1 MNHDSKRR
9 VAIEDLLHLK
19 RAERPPAEFWAE
31 FDRQLR
37 AKQLAA
43 LVGKRAWWQ
52 NFPRIFTGFSR
63 YRLPL
68 GAAAIMAVSFV
79 SVRDY
84 LKNSPASAEREQSAM
99 VLVSNGNN
107 VVNSVSVEGMS
118 ANESHEP
125 IRSNVSSSVRGAG
138 ISAVS
143 GGMNVETDALRGI
156 SQGIAAVRGS
166 DSELPLERLAS
177 APRFVDPSIKPAQPI
192 EPVSSRGLLVS
203 GSGFEARAMPA
214 RQIVEPLQQ
223 MVPPSERTRAKL
235 LTAMVSMSSAE
246 TPMRSSDRAANR
258 LSEERLYDQIHRFGA
273 RGAGVSMK
281 F

>member
-9 VAIEDLLHLK
+9 VAIEDLLRLK
-19 RAERPPAEFWAE
+19 RAERPAAEFWTE

-43 LVGKRAWWQ
+43 LVEKRAWWQ
-52 NFPRIFTGFSR
+52 NFPRIFSGISR
-63 YRLPL
+63 YHLPI
-68 GAAAIMAVSFV
+68 GAAAILTVSFL
-79 SVRDY
+79 SVREY
-84 LKNSPASAEREQSAM
+84 LKDTSSLTDSQRSAT
-99 VLVSNGNN
+99 VLVSSGKD
-107 VVNSVSVEGMS
+107 VAALVAVQEKK
-118 ANESHEP
+118 ANELLEP
-125 IRSNVSSSVRGAG
+125 TVAKVSTPVVSAG
-138 ISAVS
+138 SPAVS
-143 GGMNVETDALRGI
+143 GAVNVGSVGFSEVPQVI
-156 SQGIAAVRGS
+156 SEGRVS
-166 DSELPLERLAS
+166 DSELPRLAS
-177 APRFVDPSIKPAQPI
+177 SPRFVDPAIKPAQPI

-214 RQIVEPLQQ
+214 RQLVEPLQQ
-223 MVPPSERTRAKL
+223 MVPPGERTRAKL

>member
-9 VAIEDLLHLK
+9 VTIEDLLRLK
-19 RAERPPAEFWAE
+19 RAERPAAEFWAE

-52 NFPRIFTGFSR
+52 SFPRIFTGISR
-63 YRLPL
+63 YHLPL
-68 GAAAIMAVSFV
+68 GAAAILTLSFF
-79 SVRDY
+79 SVREY
-84 LKNSPASAEREQSAM
+84 LKDTSSSLDPQGSAN
-99 VLVSNGNN
+99 VLVSNGN
-107 VVNSVSVEGMS
+107 SVAAPVTVQGKS
-118 ANESHEP
+118 AHELLEP
-125 IRSNVSSSVRGAG
+125 TLANVSRPVGSTG
-138 ISAVS
+138 IPAVS
-143 GGMNVETDALRGI
+143 GSVNVGTVGF
-156 SQGIAAVRGS
+156 SGVPQGIPEGRVS
-166 DSELPLERLAS
+166 DSELPRLVS
-177 APRFVDPSIKPAQPI
+177 SPRFVDPSIKPAQPI

-203 GSGFEARAMPA
+203 GSGFEGRAMPA
-214 RQIVEPLQQ
+214 RQLVEPLQQ
-223 MVPPSERTRAKL
+223 MVPPGERTRAKL

-246 TPMRSSDRAANR
+246 TPMRSSDRVANR